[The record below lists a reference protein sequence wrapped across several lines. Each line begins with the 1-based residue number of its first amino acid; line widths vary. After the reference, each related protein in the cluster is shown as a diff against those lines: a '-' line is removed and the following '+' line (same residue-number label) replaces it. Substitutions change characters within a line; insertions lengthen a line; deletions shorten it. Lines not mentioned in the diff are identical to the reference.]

1 MFWALLYSCTWEAPL
16 KTLKQLPI
24 RLSTSKEKS
33 TTTISTPPACFI
45 LDLLNVSC
53 IFPVRHAR
61 LGESIVCFYLFV
73 CWSLSKS
80 KLFAF
85 IHASVIAA
93 IPYIAD
99 KASLL
104 LLVGGSRKT
113 NRQHYINYRYVLIRY
128 TYIYI
133 YLEPKWPLFWMVN
146 PSILWV
152 KTLKTRVIWVPGI
165 YIYTHNIG
173 YPMSVHPLYPH
184 QMEVS
189 EVMWYPQVTIGFNTK
204 SWSSITT
211 GWWLGLLLWLRKPP
225 Q

>member
-16 KTLKQLPI
+16 KTLKQLPV

-33 TTTISTPPACFI
+33 TTTISTPPARFI

-53 IFPVRHAR
+53 IFPMRHAR
-61 LGESIVCFYLFV
+61 LGESIVFFFLVFKQIQV
-73 CWSLSKS
+73 
-80 KLFAF
+80 FAF

-93 IPYIAD
+93 IPCIAD

-113 NRQHYINYRYVLIRY
+113 NRQHYTNYRYVLIRY
-128 TYIYI
+128 TYI
-133 YLEPKWPLFWMVN
+133 YLEPKWPLFWMVK

-165 YIYTHNIG
+165 YIYIYIYTHI
-173 YPMSVHPLYPH
+173 
-184 QMEVS
+184 
-189 EVMWYPQVTIGFNTK
+189 I
-204 SWSSITT
+204 
-211 GWWLGLLLWLRKPP
+211 
-225 Q
+225 